1 MRKWQ
6 SASELISLQID
17 VKTTVNS
24 ICKMGEL
31 HAVFHPE
38 FLALSFGISFAGAYC
53 GINICEQ
60 FRLSTREKSKLLGRE
75 LLMLMMAISIG
86 GVAIWSMHFVGMSTI
101 SFKDPNGQDIKV
113 RYRKDLTLVSLFV
126 SILFCFT
133 GIFICSK
140 DAAFKI
146 ERMDTMEEFIKEAS
160 LMSISEIKRMRSANF
175 IMFLALF
182 KSIHLLALGGLVT
195 AIGVCV
201 MHYLGMAAIVTEA
214 KLEYD
219 FGIVAASLVIAITA
233 ATAGYWILFRLLAL
247 YPHVELLRFISSIVI
262 AVAVNGMHYT
272 GMAAAKFK
280 FYDDGA
286 SLLPVSQTLG
296 SEQAVIGSIIASM
309 IFLLAMLLIT
319 IADIRAWFYMNGQTV
334 RACDDIMRSL
344 QACEYPNSATRE
356 ALNKYY
362 AIRGEKI
369 DFFSRPVLHGR
380 PGPAIVVKPQ
390 AELCIEKSKRLANL
404 NEKAHIH
411 LGDEVPVLERRASE
425 QSIHVNELP
434 STPGEAFV

>member
-1 MRKWQ
+1 
-6 SASELISLQID
+6 
-17 VKTTVNS
+17 
-24 ICKMGEL
+24 MGEL
-31 HAVFHPE
+31 HAIKHPQ

-60 FRLSTREKSKLLGRE
+60 FRLSTREKSKLLSRE

-101 SFKDPNGQDIKV
+101 SFKDSDGLDVKV
-113 RYRKDLTLVSLFV
+113 RYRKDLTVISLVV
-126 SILFCFT
+126 AITFCLA

-146 ERMDTMEEFIKEAS
+146 ERVDTMEEFIKEAS
-160 LMSISEIKRMRSANF
+160 LMSITEIKRMRSANY

-182 KSIHLLALGGLVT
+182 KSIHLLALGGFIT
-195 AIGVCV
+195 AIGVCL

-219 FGIVAASLVIAITA
+219 IGIVSASLLIAIIA
-233 ATAGYWILFRLLAL
+233 ATAGFWILFRLLAL
-247 YPHVELLRFISSIVI
+247 YPHVELLRLVSSIVI

-272 GMAAAKFK
+272 GMAAVKFK
-280 FYDDGA
+280 YSDVGA
-286 SLLPVSQTLG
+286 SLLPPSQTLA
-296 SEQAVIGSIIASM
+296 SEEAVIGSIIASM

-319 IADIRAWFYMNGQTV
+319 IADIRAWFYMNSKTV
-334 RACDDIMRSL
+334 RACDDIMKCL

-362 AIRGEKI
+362 VIRGEKI
-369 DFFSRPVLHGR
+369 DFSIKPVLLER

-390 AELCIEKSKRLANL
+390 AEQCIEMSKKFIYI
-404 NEKAHIH
+404 NEKEPFD
-411 LGDEVPVLERRASE
+411 LGHEVPAIERIASKL
-425 QSIHVNELP
+425 STDFKELP
-434 STPGEAFV
+434 PPSGEAFMIV

>member
-1 MRKWQ
+1 
-6 SASELISLQID
+6 
-17 VKTTVNS
+17 
-24 ICKMGEL
+24 MGEL
-31 HAVFHPE
+31 HAVLHSE

-60 FRLSTREKSKLLGRE
+60 FRLSTREKSKLLSRE

-101 SFKDPNGQDIKV
+101 SFKDPDGQYLKV
-113 RYRKDLTLVSLFV
+113 RYRKDLTLISLV
-126 SILFCFT
+126 VAILFCFA

-160 LMSISEIKRMRSANF
+160 LMSITEIKRMRSANF

-182 KSIHLLALGGLVT
+182 KSIHLLSLGGFVT

-219 FGIVAASLVIAITA
+219 VGIVAASLLIAIIA

-247 YPHVELLRFISSIVI
+247 YPHVELLRLVSSIVI
-262 AVAVNGMHYT
+262 AIAVNGMHYT
-272 GMAAAKFK
+272 GMAAVKFK
-280 FYDDGA
+280 YFNDGA

-319 IADIRAWFYMNGQTV
+319 IADIRAWFYMNGKTV
-334 RACDDIMRSL
+334 RACDDIMRCL

-356 ALNKYY
+356 ALVKYY

-369 DFFSRPVLHGR
+369 DFSSRPFLHGR
-380 PGPAIVVKPQ
+380 PGSAIVVKPQ
-390 AELCIEKSKRLANL
+390 AELCTEKSKRLANVDD
-404 NEKAHIH
+404 KAHIH
-411 LGDEVPVLERRASE
+411 LGCDVPDIERIACE
-425 QSIHVNELP
+425 QSTGFNLLH
-434 STPGEAFV
+434 STSKEAVMVV